1 MYHGKLLNL
10 NWKFRQGFDPAC
22 ITTPGETDYEDVHI
36 PHTVQEIPY
45 DCFDQYM
52 TCMISTYVKYFQL
65 GQEEISGKRVLLTLE
80 GVSAYYDLYL
90 NGKLAGSHKGAYSMA
105 LFDVTDYVQ
114 AGENRMVLMV
124 DSNERKDIPPN
135 GSTVDYLIYGGIYRD
150 VRLFIQDEVYIRQ
163 ELARYEMNDTEE
175 EVEFA
180 PELLMTNQGEEKD
193 LIVKTTIFEEG
204 ADGTEKEAFSE
215 EEKPVWQDEQQV
227 HVPEGK
233 NTIYLETRI
242 LPQVKRWTLESPE
255 MYRVE
260 TLLCKEDGTVVDRFV
275 AHTGFR
281 TVTVTAD
288 GFYLN
293 GEKIVLNGLNRHQ
306 SFPYVGYA
314 LGKRAQEKDARLL
327 KEFMGLNM
335 VRCSHYMQSEYF
347 LNCCDRIGLMVF
359 EEIPGWGFIG
369 DEEFKKVVFQDLENM
384 VLGHFNHPGIVIWGT
399 RLNETI
405 DCDELYEETNRRCKK
420 MDPSRP
426 TTGVR
431 WETGSHLIEDIYSY
445 NDYTED
451 DKGEFRILTAQQAA
465 ERPDPIPYLISEH
478 TGAILPTKPGDSEE
492 RREQFAIRHA
502 RVMGRVRTTKGYL
515 GALGWC
521 MCDYNTHNDHN
532 SMNKVCYHGV
542 LDMFRVPKWAA
553 YVYASQKSPEQEI
566 VLEPCSAVGR
576 GERCEPV
583 PFYVLTNCDYIE
595 VTFSKDITRAYY
607 PSMKFPGLEHPPIE
621 VTENGEFWQHRWE
634 GSKIVGYVNG
644 KPVAE
649 RIYSNNPY
657 LAEYKIVADDLT
669 LYNDRVEETR
679 VVVYA
684 LDENGNRL
692 YCHHGVAS
700 IEVQGDLELIGPQY
714 LSFMGGAVAFWV
726 KTKATGKAGTGT
738 ITVKG
743 QAPLKDHKKNEQSIE
758 IELI

>member
-1 MYHGKLLNL
+1 MYSGKLLNL

-22 ITTPGETDYEDVHI
+22 VNIPQEEGYEDVHI

-52 TCMISTYVKYFQL
+52 TCMVSTYVKYFNLTTEQTD
-65 GQEEISGKRVLLTLE
+65 GKRILLSFD

-90 NGKLAGSHKGAYSMA
+90 NGKLVGNHKGAYSKA
-105 LFDVTDYVQ
+105 LFDVTGDVK

-124 DSNERKDIPPN
+124 DSNEREDIPPN

-150 VRLFIQDEVYIRQ
+150 VRLFVQEDIYIRQ
-163 ELARYEMNDTEE
+163 ELVRYEIKDEDDRVTL
-175 EVEFA
+175 A
-180 PELLMTNQGEEKD
+180 PELLVTNHGEEK
-193 LIVKTTIFEEG
+193 VMSVRTCMYEENS
-204 ADGTEKEAFSE
+204 TQVF
-215 EEKPVWQDEQQV
+215 WQDEQKVTMPAGMASVHLTKQV
-227 HVPEGK
+227 
-233 NTIYLETRI
+233 
-242 LPQVKRWTLESPE
+242 LPKVKRWNLDDPQL
-255 MYRVE
+255 YRIE
-260 TLLCKEDGTVVDRFV
+260 TVLFTEDGKEVDRFET
-275 AHTGFR
+275 HTGFR
-281 TVTVTAD
+281 SVKVTPE

-293 GEKIVLNGLNRHQ
+293 GEKVILNGLNRHQ

-314 LGKRAQEKDARLL
+314 LGKRAQEKDAKLL
-327 KEFMGLNM
+327 KEFMGVNM

-369 DEEFKKVVFQDLENM
+369 GDDFKKVVFQDLENM
-384 VLGHFNHPGIVIWGT
+384 VLGHYNHPGIVIWGT
-399 RLNETI
+399 RLNETT
-405 DCDELYEETNRRCKK
+405 DCDELYEETNRRCKE

-451 DKGEFRILTAQQAA
+451 DKGEFRILTSQQAA
-465 ERPDPIPYLISEH
+465 ERPDLVPYLVSEH

-502 RVMGRVRTTKGYL
+502 RVMSKVQTTRGYL

-553 YVYASQKSPEQEI
+553 YAYASQKSPETEI
-566 VLEPCSAVGR
+566 ILEPCSAVGR

-595 VTFSKDITRAYY
+595 VTFSKDVTRAYY
-607 PSMKFPGLEHPPIE
+607 PSMKFPGLSHPPIE

-634 GSKIVGYVNG
+634 GTKIVGYLNG

-649 RIYSNNPY
+649 RIYSNNPRLSRY
-657 LAEYKIVADDLT
+657 HAIADDEQLD
-669 LYNDRVEETR
+669 NDRVDETR
-679 VVVYA
+679 IVVYA
-684 LDENGNRL
+684 EDENGNRMH
-692 YCHHGVAS
+692 CHQGVLS
-700 IEVQGDLELIGPQY
+700 ILVEGDLELIGPEHIP
-714 LSFMGGAVAFWV
+714 FMGGAAAFWV
-726 KTKATGKAGTGT
+726 KTKATGKTGEGR
-738 ITVKG
+738 VQVCG
-743 QAPLKDHKKNEQSIE
+743 QAPLRDFKESVTILLGK
-758 IELI
+758 

>member
-1 MYHGKLLNL
+1 MYPGELLNL

-22 ITTPGETDYEDVHI
+22 VNIPQEEGYEEVHI
-36 PHTVQEIPY
+36 PHTVQQIPY

-52 TCMISTYVKYFQL
+52 TCMVSTYVKYFNLTTEQT
-65 GQEEISGKRVLLTLE
+65 EGKRILLSFD

-90 NGKLAGSHKGAYSMA
+90 NGKLVGNHKGAYSKA
-105 LFDVTDYVQ
+105 LFDVTDDVK

-124 DSNERKDIPPN
+124 DSNEREDIPPN

-150 VRLFIQDEVYIRQ
+150 VRLFVQEDIYIRQ
-163 ELARYEMNDTEE
+163 ELVRYEIKDEDDRVTL
-175 EVEFA
+175 A
-180 PELLMTNQGEEKD
+180 PELLVTNHGEEKVMSVRTCMYED
-193 LIVKTTIFEEG
+193 NNTQVF
-204 ADGTEKEAFSE
+204 
-215 EEKPVWQDEQQV
+215 WQNEQKVTMPAGMASVHLTKQV
-227 HVPEGK
+227 
-233 NTIYLETRI
+233 
-242 LPQVKRWTLESPE
+242 LPKLKRWNLDDPKL
-255 MYRVE
+255 YRIE
-260 TLLCKEDGTVVDRFV
+260 TALFTEDGKEVDRFET
-275 AHTGFR
+275 HTGFR
-281 TVTVTAD
+281 SVKVTPE

-293 GEKIVLNGLNRHQ
+293 GEKVILNGLNRHQ

-314 LGKRAQEKDARLL
+314 LGKRAQEKDAKLL
-327 KEFMGLNM
+327 KEFMGVNM

-369 DEEFKKVVFQDLENM
+369 GDDFKKVVFQDLENM
-384 VLGHFNHPGIVIWGT
+384 VLGHYNHPGIVIWGT
-399 RLNETI
+399 RLNETT
-405 DCDELYEETNRRCKK
+405 DCDELYEETHRRCKE

-451 DKGEFRILTAQQAA
+451 DKGEFRILTSQQAA
-465 ERPDPIPYLISEH
+465 ERPDLVPYLISEH

-502 RVMGRVRTTKGYL
+502 RVMSKVQTTKGYL

-553 YVYASQKSPEQEI
+553 YVYASQKSPETEI
-566 VLEPCSAVGR
+566 ILEPCSAVGR

-595 VTFSKDITRAYY
+595 VTFSKDVTRAYY
-607 PSMKFPGLEHPPIE
+607 PSMKFPGLSHPPIE

-634 GSKIVGYVNG
+634 GTKIVGYLNG
-644 KPVAE
+644 QPVAE
-649 RIYSNNPY
+649 RIYSNNPRLSRY
-657 LAEYKIVADDLT
+657 HAIADDAQLD
-669 LYNDRVEETR
+669 NDKVDETR
-679 VVVYA
+679 IVVYA
-684 LDENGNRL
+684 EDENGNRMH
-692 YCHHGVAS
+692 CHQGVLS
-700 IEVQGDLELIGPQY
+700 ILVEGDLELIGPEHIP
-714 LSFMGGAVAFWV
+714 FMGGAAAFWV
-726 KTKATGKAGTGT
+726 KTKATGKTGAGR
-738 ITVKG
+738 VQVCG
-743 QAPLKDHKKNEQSIE
+743 QAPLRDFKESVTILLGK
-758 IELI
+758 

>member
-1 MYHGKLLNL
+1 MYRGELLNL

-22 ITTPGETDYEDVHI
+22 IGTPGETEYETVHI

-52 TCMISTYVKYFQL
+52 TCMVSTYVKYFEL
-65 GQEEISGKRVLLTLE
+65 DPEKIEGKHVLISFE
-80 GVSAYYDLYL
+80 GVSAYYDLYV
-90 NGKLAGSHKGAYSMA
+90 NGTLVGNHKGAYSMA
-105 LFDVTDYVQ
+105 LFDITEYVKG
-114 AGENRMVLMV
+114 GENRMVLMV
-124 DSNERKDIPPN
+124 DSNEREDIPPN

-150 VRLFIQDEVYIRQ
+150 VRLYIQEDIYIRQ
-163 ELARYEMNDTEE
+163 ELVRYEMNDTDDQ
-175 EVEFA
+175 VCLA
-180 PELLMTNQGEEKD
+180 PELLVTNHGEEKV
-193 LIVKTTIFEEG
+193 LTVQTTLY
-204 ADGTEKEAFSE
+204 E
-215 EEKPVWQDEQQV
+215 EENSQPVWTDEQQV
-227 HVPEGK
+227 QILSGK
-233 NTIYLETRI
+233 SSVHLAERTLSQI
-242 LPQVKRWTLESPE
+242 KRWTLDKPE

-260 TLLCKEDGTVVDRFV
+260 TVLYDGEKQIVDRFT

-281 TVTVTAD
+281 TVRVTAD

-293 GEKIVLNGLNRHQ
+293 GEHIILNGLNRHQ
-306 SFPYVGYA
+306 SYPYVGYA
-314 LGKRAQEKDARLL
+314 LGKRAQEKDAKLL
-327 KEFMGLNM
+327 KKFMNLNM

-369 DEEFKKVVFQDLENM
+369 GEEFKKVVFQDLENM
-384 VLGHFNHPGIVIWGT
+384 VLGHYNHPGIVIWGT
-399 RLNETI
+399 RLNETT
-405 DCDELYEETNRRCKK
+405 DCDELYEETNRRCKE

-451 DKGEFRILTAQQAA
+451 DKGEFRLLTAQQAT
-465 ERPDPIPYLISEH
+465 ERPDPVPYLVSEH
-478 TGAILPTKPGDSEE
+478 SGAILPTKPGDSEE

-502 RVMGRVRTTKGYL
+502 RVMGRVRTVKGYL

-553 YVYASQKSPEQEI
+553 YVYASQKSPEKEVI
-566 VLEPCSAVGR
+566 LEPCSAVGR

-595 VTFSKDITRAYY
+595 VTFSKDITRKYY
-607 PSMKFPGLEHPPIE
+607 PSMKFPGLAHPPIE

-634 GSKIVGYVNG
+634 GATIVGYVNG
-644 KPVAE
+644 KEVA
-649 RIYSNNPY
+649 RKTYSNNPY
-657 LAEYKIVADDLT
+657 LAEYRIEADDCE
-669 LYNDRVEETR
+669 LYNDRVDETR

-684 LDENGNRL
+684 VDENGNRL
-692 YCHHGVAS
+692 YCHQGVLS
-700 IEVQGDLELIGPQY
+700 VEVTGDLELIGPQH
-714 LSFMGGAVAFWV
+714 LPFMGGVAAFWV
-726 KTKATGKAGTGT
+726 KTKATGKAGNGK
-738 ITVKG
+738 IRVWG
-743 QAPLKDHKKNEQSIE
+743 QAPIRINGKTEKSEFIQNISLSIP
-758 IELI
+758 

>member
-1 MYHGKLLNL
+1 MYPGELLNL

-22 ITTPGETDYEDVHI
+22 VNIPQEEGYEEVHI
-36 PHTVQEIPY
+36 PHTVQQIPY

-52 TCMISTYVKYFQL
+52 TCMVSTYVKYFNLTTEQT
-65 GQEEISGKRVLLTLE
+65 EGKRILLSFD

-90 NGKLAGSHKGAYSMA
+90 NGKLVGNHKGAYSKA
-105 LFDVTDYVQ
+105 LFDVTDDVK

-124 DSNERKDIPPN
+124 DSNEREDIPPN

-150 VRLFIQDEVYIRQ
+150 VRLFVQEDIYIRQ
-163 ELARYEMNDTEE
+163 ELVRYEIKDEDDRVTL
-175 EVEFA
+175 A
-180 PELLMTNQGEEKD
+180 PELLVTNHGEEKVMSVRTCMYED
-193 LIVKTTIFEEG
+193 NNTQVF
-204 ADGTEKEAFSE
+204 
-215 EEKPVWQDEQQV
+215 WQNEQKVTMPAGMASVHLTKQV
-227 HVPEGK
+227 
-233 NTIYLETRI
+233 
-242 LPQVKRWTLESPE
+242 LPKLKRWNLDDPKL
-255 MYRVE
+255 YRIE
-260 TLLCKEDGTVVDRFV
+260 TALFTEDGKEVDRFET
-275 AHTGFR
+275 HTGFR
-281 TVTVTAD
+281 SVKVTPE

-293 GEKIVLNGLNRHQ
+293 GEKVILNGLNRHQ

-314 LGKRAQEKDARLL
+314 LGKRAQEKDAKLL
-327 KEFMGLNM
+327 KEFMGVNM

-369 DEEFKKVVFQDLENM
+369 GDDFKKVVFQDLENM
-384 VLGHFNHPGIVIWGT
+384 VLGHYNHPGIVIWGT
-399 RLNETI
+399 RLNETT
-405 DCDELYEETNRRCKK
+405 DCDELYEETHRRCKE

-451 DKGEFRILTAQQAA
+451 DKGEFRILTSQQAA
-465 ERPDPIPYLISEH
+465 ERPDLVPYLISEH

-502 RVMGRVRTTKGYL
+502 RVMSKVQTTKGYL

-553 YVYASQKSPEQEI
+553 YVYASQKSPETEI
-566 VLEPCSAVGR
+566 ILEPCSAVGR

-595 VTFSKDITRAYY
+595 VTFSKDVTRAYY
-607 PSMKFPGLEHPPIE
+607 PSMKFPGLSHPPIE

-634 GSKIVGYVNG
+634 GTKIVGYLNG
-644 KPVAE
+644 QPVAE
-649 RIYSNNPY
+649 RIYSNNPRLSRY
-657 LAEYKIVADDLT
+657 HAIADDAQLD
-669 LYNDRVEETR
+669 NDRVDETR
-679 VVVYA
+679 IVVYA
-684 LDENGNRL
+684 EDENGNRMH
-692 YCHHGVAS
+692 CHQGVLS
-700 IEVQGDLELIGPQY
+700 ILVEGDLELIGPEHIP
-714 LSFMGGAVAFWV
+714 FMGGAAAFWV
-726 KTKATGKAGTGT
+726 KTKATGKTGEGR
-738 ITVKG
+738 VQVCG
-743 QAPLKDHKKNEQSIE
+743 QAPLRDFKESVTILLGK
-758 IELI
+758 

>member
-1 MYHGKLLNL
+1 MYPGELLNL

-22 ITTPGETDYEDVHI
+22 VNIPQEEGYEEVHI
-36 PHTVQEIPY
+36 PHTVQQIPY

-52 TCMISTYVKYFQL
+52 TCMVSTYVKYFNLTTEQT
-65 GQEEISGKRVLLTLE
+65 EGKRILLSFD

-90 NGKLAGSHKGAYSMA
+90 NGKLVGNHKGAYSKA
-105 LFDVTDYVQ
+105 LFDVTDDVK

-124 DSNERKDIPPN
+124 DSNEREDIPPN

-150 VRLFIQDEVYIRQ
+150 VRLFVQEDIYIRQ
-163 ELARYEMNDTEE
+163 ELVRYEIKDEDDRVTL
-175 EVEFA
+175 A
-180 PELLMTNQGEEKD
+180 PELLVTNHGEEKVMSVRTCMYED
-193 LIVKTTIFEEG
+193 NNTQVF
-204 ADGTEKEAFSE
+204 
-215 EEKPVWQDEQQV
+215 WQNEQKVTMPAGMASVHLTKQV
-227 HVPEGK
+227 
-233 NTIYLETRI
+233 
-242 LPQVKRWTLESPE
+242 LPKLKRWNLDDPKL
-255 MYRVE
+255 YRIE
-260 TLLCKEDGTVVDRFV
+260 TALFTEDGKEVDRFET
-275 AHTGFR
+275 HTGFR
-281 TVTVTAD
+281 SVKVTPE

-293 GEKIVLNGLNRHQ
+293 GEKVILNGLNRHQ

-314 LGKRAQEKDARLL
+314 LGKRAQEKDAKLL
-327 KEFMGLNM
+327 KEFMGVNM

-369 DEEFKKVVFQDLENM
+369 GDDFKKVVFQDLENM
-384 VLGHFNHPGIVIWGT
+384 VLGHYNHPGIVIWGT
-399 RLNETI
+399 RLNETT
-405 DCDELYEETNRRCKK
+405 DCDELYEETHRRCKE

-451 DKGEFRILTAQQAA
+451 DKGEFRILTSQQAA
-465 ERPDPIPYLISEH
+465 ERPDLVPYLISEH

-502 RVMGRVRTTKGYL
+502 RVMSKVQTTKGYL

-553 YVYASQKSPEQEI
+553 YVYASQKSPETEI
-566 VLEPCSAVGR
+566 ILEPCSAVGR

-595 VTFSKDITRAYY
+595 VTFSKDVTRAYY
-607 PSMKFPGLEHPPIE
+607 PSMKFPGLSHPPIE

-634 GSKIVGYVNG
+634 GTKIAGYLNG
-644 KPVAE
+644 QPVAE
-649 RIYSNNPY
+649 RIYSNNPRLSRY
-657 LAEYKIVADDLT
+657 HAIADDAQLD
-669 LYNDRVEETR
+669 NDRVDETR
-679 VVVYA
+679 IVVYA
-684 LDENGNRL
+684 EDENGNRMH
-692 YCHHGVAS
+692 CHQGVLS
-700 IEVQGDLELIGPQY
+700 ILVEGDLELIGPEHIP
-714 LSFMGGAVAFWV
+714 FMGGAAAFWV
-726 KTKATGKAGTGT
+726 KTKATGKTGEGR
-738 ITVKG
+738 VQVCG
-743 QAPLKDHKKNEQSIE
+743 QAPLRDFKESVTILLGK
-758 IELI
+758 

>member
-1 MYHGKLLNL
+1 MYPGELLNL

-22 ITTPGETDYEDVHI
+22 VNIPQEEGYEEVHI
-36 PHTVQEIPY
+36 PHTVQQIPY

-52 TCMISTYVKYFQL
+52 TCMVSTYVKYFNLTTEQT
-65 GQEEISGKRVLLTLE
+65 EGKRILLSFD

-90 NGKLAGSHKGAYSMA
+90 NGKLVGNHKGAYSKA
-105 LFDVTDYVQ
+105 LFDVTDDVK

-124 DSNERKDIPPN
+124 DSNEREDIPPN

-150 VRLFIQDEVYIRQ
+150 VRLFVQEDIYIRQ
-163 ELARYEMNDTEE
+163 ELVRYEIKDEDDRVTL
-175 EVEFA
+175 A
-180 PELLMTNQGEEKD
+180 PELLVTNHGEEKVMSVRTCMYED
-193 LIVKTTIFEEG
+193 NNTQVF
-204 ADGTEKEAFSE
+204 
-215 EEKPVWQDEQQV
+215 WQNEQKVTMPAGMASVHLTKQV
-227 HVPEGK
+227 
-233 NTIYLETRI
+233 
-242 LPQVKRWTLESPE
+242 LPKLKRWNLDDPKL
-255 MYRVE
+255 YRIE
-260 TLLCKEDGTVVDRFV
+260 TALFTEDGKEVDRFET
-275 AHTGFR
+275 HTGFR
-281 TVTVTAD
+281 SVKVTPE

-293 GEKIVLNGLNRHQ
+293 GEKVILNGLNRHQ

-314 LGKRAQEKDARLL
+314 LGKRAQEKDAKLL
-327 KEFMGLNM
+327 KEFMGVNM

-369 DEEFKKVVFQDLENM
+369 GDDFKKVVFQDLENM
-384 VLGHFNHPGIVIWGT
+384 VLGHYNHPGIVIWGT
-399 RLNETI
+399 RLNETT
-405 DCDELYEETNRRCKK
+405 DCDELYEETHRRCKE

-451 DKGEFRILTAQQAA
+451 DKGEFRILTSQQAA
-465 ERPDPIPYLISEH
+465 ERPDLVPYLISEH

-502 RVMGRVRTTKGYL
+502 RVMSKVQTTRGYL

-553 YVYASQKSPEQEI
+553 YVYASQKSPETEI
-566 VLEPCSAVGR
+566 ILEPCSAVGR

-595 VTFSKDITRAYY
+595 VTFSKDVTRAYY
-607 PSMKFPGLEHPPIE
+607 PSMKFPGLSHPPIE

-634 GSKIVGYVNG
+634 GTKIVGYLNG
-644 KPVAE
+644 QPVAE
-649 RIYSNNPY
+649 RIYSNNPRLSRY
-657 LAEYKIVADDLT
+657 HAIADDAQLD
-669 LYNDRVEETR
+669 NDRVDETR
-679 VVVYA
+679 IVVYA
-684 LDENGNRL
+684 EDENGNRMH
-692 YCHHGVAS
+692 CHQGVLS
-700 IEVQGDLELIGPQY
+700 ILVEGDLELIGPEHIP
-714 LSFMGGAVAFWV
+714 FMGGAAAFWV
-726 KTKATGKAGTGT
+726 KTKATGKTGEGR
-738 ITVKG
+738 VQVCG
-743 QAPLKDHKKNEQSIE
+743 QAPLRDFKESVTILLGK
-758 IELI
+758 

>member
-1 MYHGKLLNL
+1 MYRGELLNL
-10 NWKFRQGFDPAC
+10 NWKFRQGFDPDC
-22 ITTPGETDYEDVHI
+22 VNTPQEEGYEKVHI

-52 TCMISTYVKYFQL
+52 TCMVSTYVKYFELTTEQ
-65 GQEEISGKRVLLTLE
+65 IKGKRILLSFE

-90 NGKLAGSHKGAYSMA
+90 NGKLAGNHKGAYSMA
-105 LFDVTDYVQ
+105 LFDVTDYVK

-124 DSNERKDIPPN
+124 DSNEREDIPPN

-150 VRLFIQDEVYIRQ
+150 VRLFIQEDIYIRQ
-163 ELARYEMNDTEE
+163 ELVRYEMNDEE
-175 EVEFA
+175 DTVTLA
-180 PELLMTNQGEEKD
+180 PELLVTNHGEEKVMS
-193 LIVKTTIFEEG
+193 VKTCVYEDDSTQVF
-204 ADGTEKEAFSE
+204 
-215 EEKPVWQDEQQV
+215 WQDEQKVTVPQGAASV
-227 HVPEGK
+227 HLAEK
-233 NTIYLETRI
+233 A
-242 LPQVKRWTLESPE
+242 LPQVKRWTLNDPKL
-255 MYRVE
+255 YRIE
-260 TLLCKEDGTVVDRFV
+260 TVLSTEDGKEVDRFET
-275 AHTGFR
+275 HTGFR
-281 TVTVTAD
+281 TIKVTPE

-293 GEKIVLNGLNRHQ
+293 GEKVILNGLNRHQ

-314 LGKRAQEKDARLL
+314 LGKRAQEKDAKLL
-327 KEFMGLNM
+327 REFMGLNI

-369 DEEFKKVVFQDLENM
+369 GEEFKKVVFQDLENM
-384 VLGHFNHPGIVIWGT
+384 VLGHYNHPGIVIWGT
-399 RLNETI
+399 RLNETT
-405 DCDELYEETNRRCKK
+405 DCDELYEETNRRCKE
-420 MDPSRP
+420 MDSSRP

-451 DKGEFRILTAQQAA
+451 DKGEFQILTSQQAA
-465 ERPDPIPYLISEH
+465 ERPDFVPYLISEH

-502 RVMGRVRTTKGYL
+502 RVMSKVKTTRGYL

-553 YVYASQKSPEQEI
+553 YAYASQKSPEQEI
-566 VLEPCSAVGR
+566 ILEPCSAVGR

-607 PSMKFPGLEHPPIE
+607 PSMKFPGLAHPPIE

-634 GSKIVGYVNG
+634 GTKIVGYIDG

-649 RIYSNNPY
+649 RIYSNNPRLSRY
-657 LAEYKIVADDLT
+657 HAIADDLE
-669 LYNDRVEETR
+669 LNNDRVDETR
-679 VVVYA
+679 IVVYA
-684 LDENGNRL
+684 EDENGNRMH
-692 YCHHGVAS
+692 CHQGVLS
-700 IEVQGDLELIGPQY
+700 IMTEGDLELIGPEHIP
-714 LSFMGGAVAFWV
+714 FMGGAAAFWV
-726 KTKATGKAGTGT
+726 KTKATGKSGTGT
-738 ITVKG
+738 VHVCG
-743 QAPLKDHKKNEQSIE
+743 QAPLRNYKESVKIQ
-758 IELI
+758 LV